1 MRLFTKLNPVSQSS
15 VMSQRPVMSQ
25 VPKIIQFPKINQ
37 FKMKFSQTATAL
49 LAAVALVSP
58 NLASAQETP
67 LDSIIAV
74 VNDDIILNSE
84 FTRERN
90 AMLAQNQPGLPRG
103 EELHKLIVERL
114 IIRSIQLQ
122 EAERRNIRIDESG
135 LQRAIEDMAAN
146 ANMTPAEMRD
156 SITGD
161 GQDFLM
167 FREDLRKNLTVS
179 TLTRREIQSNLFV
192 SDAEVEEL
200 LSTTS
205 SGDGEFRYTL
215 EHLLVKLPQQ
225 ADTRQES
232 EAQSLAQ
239 SLASRARD
247 GESFATLVGTARSN
261 GSDIE
266 GGNLGSQSLDDLPEL
281 FARQMNGLQIN
292 DVTEPL
298 RSVAGYHV
306 LKLVAKTTVSQATPS
321 RVRAR
326 HILVSTRGGRSNTE
340 AQQRIREV
348 QQQLTNGTD
357 FAEVAA
363 TYSDDESS
371 AAQGGSLG
379 WFGGGEM
386 VAEFEQAAFTTP
398 VNVLSQPFK
407 TAFGWHILE
416 VLEQQLPETSQ
427 EAEAASAREQL
438 RQKKGEERYQA
449 WLDDLRDGAYV
460 ELRGFAKRYQ

>member
-1 MRLFTKLNPVSQSS
+1 MRLF
-15 VMSQRPVMSQ
+15 
-25 VPKIIQFPKINQ
+25 
-37 FKMKFSQTATAL
+37 SQTTLLSQLTLRSQPKSHLKVVFTQAAAAL
-49 LAAVALVSP
+49 ALAPLIAIAPLSAPLAA
-58 NLASAQETP
+58 ETP

-74 VNDDIILNSE
+74 VNDDIVLNSE
-84 FTRERN
+84 FIRERN
-90 AMLAQNQPGLPRG
+90 AMLSQNQPGLPRG
-103 EELHKLIVERL
+103 EELDKLIVERL

-200 LSTTS
+200 LSTNNTA
-205 SGDGEFRYTL
+205 GGEFRYTL
-215 EHLLVKLPQQ
+215 DHILVKLPQQ
-225 ADTRQES
+225 ADSKQDA
-232 EAQSLAQ
+232 EALRIAQ
-239 SLASRARD
+239 TLGSRARD
-247 GESFATLVGTARSN
+247 GEAFAALVRSARATGT
-261 GSDIE
+261 DIE
-266 GGNLGSQSLDDLPEL
+266 GGNLGSRSLEDMPQL
-281 FARQMNGLQIN
+281 FAQQMNGLQQD

-298 RSVAGYHV
+298 RSVAGYHI
-306 LKLVAKTTVSQATPS
+306 LKLIARTTVSQATPS
-321 RVRAR
+321 KVRAR
-326 HILVSTRGGRSNTE
+326 HILVSTRGARSNTE

-348 QQQLTNGTD
+348 QEQLTTGTD
-357 FAEVAA
+357 FAEVAQQ
-363 TYSDDESS
+363 YSDDESS
-371 AAQGGSLG
+371 ASEGGNLG

-386 VAEFEQAAFTTP
+386 VAEFEQAAFSTP

-416 VLEQQLPETSQ
+416 VLEQELPETSE
-427 EAEAASAREQL
+427 EADTANAREQL

-460 ELRGFAKRYQ
+460 ELRGFAKKYQ

>member
-1 MRLFTKLNPVSQSS
+1 MKVIFTQAANALALASLITLATLN
-15 VMSQRPVMSQ
+15 
-25 VPKIIQFPKINQ
+25 
-37 FKMKFSQTATAL
+37 TAL
-49 LAAVALVSP
+49 AE
-58 NLASAQETP
+58 ETP

-90 AMLAQNQPGLPRG
+90 AMLNQNQPGLPRG
-103 EELHKLIVERL
+103 EELHRLVVERL

-146 ANMTPAEMRD
+146 ASMTTAEMRD
-156 SITGD
+156 SITKD
-161 GQDFLM
+161 GLDFLM

-192 SDAEVEEL
+192 SDAEVQEL
-200 LSTTS
+200 LSTSS
-205 SGDGEFRYTL
+205 SGGGEFRYTL
-215 EHLLVKLPQQ
+215 EHILVKLPQQ
-225 ADTRQES
+225 ADTQQDT
-232 EAQSLAQ
+232 EALGIARDI
-239 SLASRARD
+239 ASRARD
-247 GESFATLVGTARSN
+247 GETVATLVRNARANGT
-261 GSDIE
+261 DIE
-266 GGNLGSQSLDDLPEL
+266 GGNLGTQSLEDLPEL
-281 FARQMNGLQIN
+281 FARQMNGLQEN

-306 LKLVAKTTVSQATPS
+306 LKLIARTTVSQTTPS

-348 QQQLTNGTD
+348 QQRLTSGTD

-363 TYSDDESS
+363 TFSDDESS
-371 AAQGGSLG
+371 ASQGGSLG

-386 VAEFEQAAFTTP
+386 VAEFEQAAFSTP

-416 VLEQQLPETSQ
+416 VLEQQLPETS
-427 EAEAASAREQL
+427 AEADAAKAREQL

-449 WLDDLRDGAYV
+449 WLEDLRDGAYV

>member
-1 MRLFTKLNPVSQSS
+1 MRLNSQSTRLS
-15 VMSQRPVMSQ
+15 RHIRTTSSSQATSQ
-25 VPKIIQFPKINQ
+25 LKALFHRAATTLNQ
-37 FKMKFSQTATAL
+37 ITAAM
-49 LAAVALVSP
+49 A
-58 NLASAQETP
+58 LASFVVLATHNSAAAAETP

-84 FTRERN
+84 FTRELN
-90 AMLAQNQPGLPRG
+90 TMLAQNQPGLPRG

-146 ANMTPAEMRD
+146 ANMTPEEMRD

-161 GQDFLM
+161 GLDFLM

-192 SDAEVEEL
+192 SDAEVQEL
-200 LSTTS
+200 LSTSS
-205 SGDGEFRYTL
+205 SGGGEFRYTL
-215 EHLLVKLPQQ
+215 DHILVKLPQQ
-225 ADTRQES
+225 ADTQQDA
-232 EAQSLAQ
+232 EALSIAQ
-239 SLASRARD
+239 TLASRARD
-247 GESFATLVGTARSN
+247 GEAFSALVRSARSD

-266 GGNLGSQSLDDLPEL
+266 GGNLGSRSLEDLPEL
-281 FARQMNGLQIN
+281 FAQQMNGLQEN

-298 RSVAGYHV
+298 RSVAGYHI
-306 LKLVAKTTVSQATPS
+306 LKLVARTTVSQATPS

-326 HILVSTRGGRSNTE
+326 HILVSTRGARGNTE

-348 QQQLTNGTD
+348 QEQLTSGVN

-363 TYSDDESS
+363 AYSDDESS
-371 AAQGGSLG
+371 ASQGGSLG

-427 EAEAASAREQL
+427 EADAANAREQL
-438 RQKKGEERYQA
+438 RQQKGEERYQA
-449 WLDDLRDGAYV
+449 WLEDLRDGAYV

>member
-1 MRLFTKLNPVSQSS
+1 MRLLSRS
-15 VMSQRPVMSQ
+15 
-25 VPKIIQFPKINQ
+25 
-37 FKMKFSQTATAL
+37 TAAIRTRNTA
-49 LAAVALVSP
+49 
-58 NLASAQETP
+58 ASAPLLRQLTDRFKPATTVLAMVSLIAIMQPVTSVAAETP

-84 FTRERN
+84 FTRERDT
-90 AMLAQNQPGLPRG
+90 MLRQNQPGLPRG
-103 EELHKLIVERL
+103 EELHKLVVERL

-156 SITGD
+156 SITGE
-161 GQDFLM
+161 GLDFLM

-200 LSTTS
+200 LSTNKS
-205 SGDGEFRYTL
+205 SGGEFLYTL

-225 ADTRQES
+225 ADTRQDT
-232 EAQSLAQ
+232 AALGIAQ

-247 GESFATLVGTARSN
+247 GETFAALVRSARSS
-261 GSDIE
+261 GTDIE
-266 GGNLGSQSLDDLPEL
+266 GGNLGTQSLEDMPEL
-281 FARQMNGLQIN
+281 FAREMNGLQEN

-306 LKLVAKTTVSQATPS
+306 LKLLSRTTINQATPS

-326 HILVSTRGGRSNTE
+326 HILVSTRGGRTSTE

-348 QQQLTNGTD
+348 QEQLNSGRS
-357 FAEVAA
+357 FAEVAEA
-363 TYSDDESS
+363 YSDDDSS
-371 AAQGGSLG
+371 AAKGGSLG

-407 TAFGWHILE
+407 TAFGWHVLE
-416 VLEQQLPETSQ
+416 VLEQQLPESS
-427 EAEAASAREQL
+427 AEADAAKAREQL
-438 RQKKGEERYQA
+438 RQKKGEERYNA
-449 WLDDLRDGAYV
+449 WLSSLRDNAYV

>member
-1 MRLFTKLNPVSQSS
+1 MRQITQMNPVSESTSS
-15 VMSQRPVMSQ
+15 PAMSQL
-25 VPKIIQFPKINQ
+25 KA
-37 FKMKFSQTATAL
+37 KFSHAATAL
-49 LAAVALVSP
+49 ALASLITLTPFNSAVAE
-58 NLASAQETP
+58 ETP

-74 VNDDIILNSE
+74 VNDDVILNSE
-84 FTRERN
+84 FTRERD

-103 EELHKLIVERL
+103 EELHRLIVERL

-200 LSTTS
+200 LI
-205 SGDGEFRYTL
+205 
-215 EHLLVKLPQQ
+215 LVKLPQQ
-225 ADTRQES
+225 ADTRQDS
-232 EAQSLAQ
+232 EALGIAQ

-247 GESFATLVGTARSN
+247 GETFAALVAGARSN

-266 GGNLGSQSLDDLPEL
+266 GGNLGSRSLEDLPEL
-281 FARQMNGLQIN
+281 FAQQMNGLQVN

-298 RSVAGYHV
+298 RSVAGYHI
-306 LKLVAKTTVSQATPS
+306 LKLVSRTTVSQATPS

-326 HILVSTRGGRSNTE
+326 HILVSTRGGRSSTE

-348 QQQLTNGTD
+348 QEQLTNGTD
-357 FAEVAA
+357 FAEVAQS
-363 TYSDDESS
+363 YSDDESS
-371 AAQGGSLG
+371 ASQGGSLG

-386 VAEFEQAAFTTP
+386 VAEFEQAAFSTP

-427 EAEAASAREQL
+427 EAEAAKAREQL

-449 WLDDLRDGAYV
+449 WLDDLRDNAYI